1 MIFRDTNGNLVTV
14 CRYDFPDD
22 KSYYTKV
29 MSLLDIITRR
39 NGSSSTVPYSEQLIR
54 NVLKG
59 NEKKHQKNQRET
71 KHVTAEDVGC

>member
-14 CRYDFPDD
+14 CRYDYPDD
-22 KSYYTKV
+22 KSYYAKV

-59 NEKKHQKNQRET
+59 DDKKHQKNQRET

>member
-1 MIFRDTNGNLVTV
+1 MIFRDTKGKLITV
-14 CRYDFPDD
+14 CRYDYPDD

-29 MSLLDIITRR
+29 MSLLDITTRR
-39 NGSSSTVPYSEQLIR
+39 GGSTIPYSEQLIR

-59 NEKKHQKNQRET
+59 DDKKHQKNQRET

>member
-1 MIFRDTNGNLVTV
+1 MIFRDTNGNLITV
-14 CRYDFPDD
+14 CRYDYPDD

-29 MSLLDIITRR
+29 MSLLDIITHRTF
-39 NGSSSTVPYSEQLIR
+39 STIIITYSEQLIR

>member
-1 MIFRDTNGNLVTV
+1 MIFRDTNGNLITV
-14 CRYDFPDD
+14 CRYDFADD
-22 KSYYTKV
+22 KSYYAKV
-29 MSLLDIITRR
+29 RSLLDITIRR
-39 NGSSSTVPYSEQLIR
+39 GCLTIPYSEQLIR